1 MEQLERDRL
10 ITDNVKLVYYI
21 YEKLSKNVLTISHK
35 DDIVSEG
42 MIGLIKAARNFD
54 KTKGCKFA
62 TFAARCIQNEMLMFL
77 RSLNKRASHE
87 ISLNTPIGKDWD
99 GNELCLLDVLED
111 EHGNPEAEIDKSVF
125 NAFMDKQKE
134 KDKQLVAAICKGYSQ
149 KEIAKK
155 LQVLQPTVSRRLS
168 RLKKRAK
175 TELKI
180 H

>member
-87 ISLNTPIGKDWD
+87 ISLNTPIGKDRD

-125 NAFMDKQKE
+125 KE

-149 KEIAKK
+149 KEIAKE